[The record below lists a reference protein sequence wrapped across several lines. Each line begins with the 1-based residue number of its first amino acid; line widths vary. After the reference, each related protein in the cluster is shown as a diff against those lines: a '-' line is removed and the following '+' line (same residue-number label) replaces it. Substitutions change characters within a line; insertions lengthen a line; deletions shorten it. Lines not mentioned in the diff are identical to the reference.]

1 MYIENDKKH
10 LNVYKMTNSTC
21 YEVIKGGKFMR
32 KKILSVL
39 LCATMVTAMM
49 TGCGKSSDDK
59 SADSGKASS
68 DASSKSSG
76 PVKLTVW
83 GAEGDQDFLK
93 GIVENFKKAYSDQK
107 FDIEIGVES
116 ESTAKDTVLKDIE
129 AAADVYSF
137 ASAQLADLVRAGAL
151 ANVDSDEL
159 SSVYSKANKTIDD
172 IKSANVDDS
181 IEASSIDGKMYAFP
195 TSGANTYFLCYDKS
209 VISEKDAAKWDTI
222 LADAKKAGKKVG
234 MTLNSGW
241 YLASYFYGAGF
252 TTGLN
257 EDGTTTMDW
266 NGTSAD
272 GIKGADV
279 VKAMLGITS
288 DSAFKPVADGKMS
301 DAIPTG
307 DYCAVISG
315 VWDSQNAQK
324 VWGKNYAAIK
334 LPTYTLKGKQVQM
347 KPAYGYKMEGV
358 NAYSKNLGW
367 ATLLAEYI
375 SNEESQTAH
384 FDQVE
389 TPPTNKVSLESE
401 ALKSNIAVLAATSE
415 GDIGVIQSVGG
426 KYWDPTKTFG
436 EMIAKH
442 KLSVTDD
449 KAIQKALDNL
459 VSGVTA
465 SLD

>member
-39 LCATMVTAMM
+39 LCATMATAMM

-93 GIVENFKKAYSDQK
+93 GVVENFKKAYSDQK

-116 ESTAKDTVLKDIE
+116 ESTAKDTVLTDIE

-137 ASAQLADLVRAGAL
+137 ASDQLADLVRAGAL

-195 TSGANTYFLCYDKS
+195 TSGANTYFLYYDKS

-279 VKAMLGITS
+279 VKAMLDITS
-288 DSAFKPVADGKMS
+288 NSAFKPVADGKMS

-334 LPTYTLKGKQVQM
+334 LPTYTFNGKQVQM

-389 TPPTNKVSLESE
+389 TPPTNKVSLESD

-442 KLSVTDD
+442 KLSATDD